1 MNEHRYAVAT
11 VRPATAE
18 DAHRLAPQLRK
29 ADLQEIDAASGSSP
43 LLALLRGVV
52 ESSKV
57 FAITSPSDPKD
68 VFALFGVAPLK
79 EAGTADIPI
88 GAVWLLGSDKLTSV
102 SYRFLRESDK
112 WLAEL
117 ARGYRLLCNV
127 VDARNTTHIRW
138 LRWLGFRFVAHRPGF
153 GRNGEA
159 FIEFCK
165 INHTP

>member
-1 MNEHRYAVAT
+1 MSEHQYAVAT
-11 VRPATAE
+11 VRPATAQ
-18 DAHRLAPQLRK
+18 DAHRLAPKLRK
-29 ADLQEIDAASGSSP
+29 ADLQEINAASGSTP
-43 LLALLRGVV
+43 LAALLRGVV

-57 FAITSPSDPKD
+57 FAITSPSDPHD
-68 VFALFGVAPLK
+68 VFALFGVAPLTVVG
-79 EAGTADIPI
+79 APTFPI
-88 GAVWLLGSDKLTSV
+88 GSVWLLGSEDLNKV
-102 SYRFLRESDK
+102 AYRFLRESST
-112 WLAEL
+112 WLDEL

-153 GRNGEA
+153 GRQGEA